1 MRYIARV
8 WGYFLLRFMPVF
20 YLMNVPQSTLKNS
33 FWEAEYLVPNCTP
46 LTVVSFITRRDL
58 TSNAISSLPDG
69 VFKGMTNLFY
79 LYVLAKR
86 ICPSIHPSIHPSIE
100 RFHMT
105 SRRPYWCSKTILLE
119 FNSFLMW
126 TLPFV
131 SINLHRCWSREWKRS
146 IHTLSYQKNGI
157 NFVNFFAFSVN

>member
-20 YLMNVPQSTLKNS
+20 YLINVPQSTLKKS

-46 LTVVSFITRRDL
+46 LIVVSLITRRDL
-58 TSNAISSLPDG
+58 TSNSISSLPDG

-86 ICPSIHPSIHPSIE
+86 IFPSIHPSSLPSIHPSIY
-100 RFHMT
+100 R
-105 SRRPYWCSKTILLE
+105 
-119 FNSFLMW
+119 
-126 TLPFV
+126 
-131 SINLHRCWSREWKRS
+131 
-146 IHTLSYQKNGI
+146 
-157 NFVNFFAFSVN
+157 AFSHDVTTAILVFQNNKTAAMLVFQTNPVGVELFSYVNASFCFNKFA

>member
-20 YLMNVPQSTLKNS
+20 YLINVPQSTLKKS

-46 LTVVSFITRRDL
+46 LIVVSLITRRDL

-86 ICPSIHPSIHPSIE
+86 ICPSIHPSSLPSIHPSI
-100 RFHMT
+100 HPST
-105 SRRPYWCSKTILLE
+105 HP
-119 FNSFLMW
+119 
-126 TLPFV
+126 
-131 SINLHRCWSREWKRS
+131 S
-146 IHTLSYQKNGI
+146 IHPSIYR
-157 NFVNFFAFSVN
+157 AFSHDVTTAILVFQTNPVGVELFSYVNASFCFNKFA

>member
-20 YLMNVPQSTLKNS
+20 YLINVPQSTMKKS

-46 LTVVSFITRRDL
+46 LIVVSLITRRDL
-58 TSNAISSLPDG
+58 TSNVISSLPDG

-86 ICPSIHPSIHPSIE
+86 ICPSIHPSSLPSIHPSSLPSIHPFIHPSI
-100 RFHMT
+100 H
-105 SRRPYWCSKTILLE
+105 P
-119 FNSFLMW
+119 
-126 TLPFV
+126 
-131 SINLHRCWSREWKRS
+131 SIYR
-146 IHTLSYQKNGI
+146 
-157 NFVNFFAFSVN
+157 AFSHDVTTAILVLQNNKTAATLVFQTNPVGVEFFSYVNASFCFNKFA

>member
-20 YLMNVPQSTLKNS
+20 YLINVPQSTMKKS

-46 LTVVSFITRRDL
+46 LIVVSLITRRDL
-58 TSNAISSLPDG
+58 TSNAISSMPDG

-86 ICPSIHPSIHPSIE
+86 ICPSIHPSSLPSIHPSTHPSIHPSIE

-105 SRRPYWCSKTILLE
+105 SRRPYRCSKTIKRRPFWCSKPILWEL
-119 FNSFLMW
+119 NSFLM
-126 TLPFV
+126 
-131 SINLHRCWSREWKRS
+131 
-146 IHTLSYQKNGI
+146 
-157 NFVNFFAFSVN
+157 